1 MRNASFFHFMKLH
14 YLLTFSIVMER
25 LLFLKNDLWKMLG
38 YYAYECLLMAAL
50 IHFKRL
56 GSDTRTISPV
66 LSHSGVFP
74 APDTTP
80 YSVVSPSFDV

>member
-1 MRNASFFHFMKLH
+1 
-14 YLLTFSIVMER
+14 
-25 LLFLKNDLWKMLG
+25 MLE

-66 LSHSGVFP
+66 LSHFGVFP
-74 APDTTP
+74 GPDTTP